1 MFKQVKTQLIPA
13 HTHLRMQRRAGRGQ
27 AHISPPQ
34 QQHMGPDPEKAS
46 GRPMGIRSRRWLLLF
61 LLIFIIAATLFVW
74 PLSGS
79 GSVVQIYSNAD
90 LKAKNYFNA
99 TEADPNPFAFCPNY
113 GPEDELGT
121 KYGAVTLSKSRFHL
135 GSGDRI
141 QRVLNRALAGQPV
154 TISVLGGS
162 SEFPLLSDFF

>member
-1 MFKQVKTQLIPA
+1 
-13 HTHLRMQRRAGRGQ
+13 MQRRAGRGQ

-34 QQHMGPDPEKAS
+34 QQHMGPDPEKAN
-46 GRPMGIRSRRWLLLF
+46 GRPMGIRNRKWILLF
-61 LLIFIIAATLFVW
+61 IVIFIITATLFIW
-74 PLSGS
+74 PISGS
-79 GSVVQIYSNAD
+79 GGVAQIYSNAD

-99 TEADPNPFAFCPNY
+99 SEGDPNPFSFCPNF
-113 GPEDELGT
+113 GPDDVLGK

-135 GSGDRI
+135 GSGERI

-162 SEFPLLSDFF
+162 SGSLSLY

>member
-1 MFKQVKTQLIPA
+1 
-13 HTHLRMQRRAGRGQ
+13 MQRRAGRGQ

-34 QQHMGPDPEKAS
+34 HMGSDQEKAN
-46 GRPMGIRSRRWLLLF
+46 GRPLGFRNRKCVLLF
-61 LLIFIIAATLFVW
+61 IVIFIIAATLFIS

-79 GSVVQIYSNAD
+79 GNVVQIYSNAD
-90 LKAKNYFNA
+90 LKAKNYFNM
-99 TEADPNPFAFCPNY
+99 TENGPNPFPFCPNY
-113 GPEDELGT
+113 GPDDELGT
-121 KYGAVTLSKSRFHL
+121 KYGAVLLSKSRFHL

-162 SEFPLLSDFF
+162 GESLFLFHTHFN